1 MLTGRLPKQ
10 SCGCWTIRR
19 MQWWRLLLLHTPDFL
34 YLAAYFMHFYFAQSL
49 ILYTF
54 AQDRWHLGN
63 KNKLACFVLHSI
75 CTIFAPDID

>member
-10 SCGCWTIRR
+10 PSGCRTIRR
-19 MQWWRLLLLHTPDFL
+19 MQEWRLSLLHTPDFL

-49 ILYTF
+49 ILYIF
-54 AQDRWHLGN
+54 AEDRRHLGN
-63 KNKLACFVLHSI
+63 KNKLACFVLYSI